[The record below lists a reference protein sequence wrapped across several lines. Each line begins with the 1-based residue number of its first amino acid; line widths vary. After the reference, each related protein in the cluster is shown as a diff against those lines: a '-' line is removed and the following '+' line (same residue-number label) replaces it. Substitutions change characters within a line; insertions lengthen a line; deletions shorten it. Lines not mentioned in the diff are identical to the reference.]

1 MNRNFKREFEDD
13 EVLQVNERLKVG
25 ILGIGRGAG
34 ATFVSTSIARLLGMQ
49 KEKAVA
55 FVELRELI
63 EETAIA
69 SAERPANSEARIA
82 KQNMQGRIEKQLRE
96 AKQGPYVSEAWEEKE
111 DRETGKF
118 QQIQWSRDFTEALE
132 AHQAM
137 EIQRKREA
145 RETQQA
151 LEIQRKRDAR
161 ELGEL
166 IERAYKGDPYMRDSL
181 KAAPHMRDS
190 RMEAP
195 YMRDSRMEAPY
206 MRDSLKGDPYIR
218 DSFKGS
224 MYMRDSLIYDSI
236 GIGKR
241 FSNREF
247 APFYTLVKKRKY
259 IRGIKNMDAG
269 VNWALMTSYESKTG
283 SALTALEEARLINN
297 IYGDVIIC
305 DMGSEIKISRLDEMD
320 KIICVVDPM
329 PSRLIGSRVVYQNL
343 KEEEHKGKEIIWIIN
358 KANGGINK
366 KCFREYIKIKKPIT
380 IPLIRPEHFYTAEY
394 NCRIPFEQREIK
406 SKVRPQF
413 EEIVKHIIAG

>member
-13 EVLQVNERLKVG
+13 QVLQVNERLKVG
-25 ILGIGRGAG
+25 ILGIGKGAG
-34 ATFVSTSIARLLGMQ
+34 ATFVATSVARLLGMQ

-63 EETAIA
+63 DETAIV
-69 SAERPANSEARIA
+69 SAERPTNSEARIR
-82 KQNMQGRIEKQLRE
+82 KQNMHARIEKQLRE
-96 AKQGPYVSEAWEEKE
+96 TKQGPYDRESWEDKE
-111 DRETGKF
+111 DRAAVEF
-118 QQIQWSRDFTEALE
+118 QKIQLRGDVPEALE
-132 AHQAM
+132 ARQTK
-137 EIQRKREA
+137 EIQRA
-145 RETQQA
+145 REIT
-151 LEIQRKRDAR
+151 
-161 ELGEL
+161 ELGE
-166 IERAYKGDPYMRDSL
+166 IRERSYNGAAVMRDSL
-181 KAAPHMRDS
+181 NVAPVIRDS
-190 RMEAP
+190 LNVAP
-195 YMRDSRMEAPY
+195 L
-206 MRDSLKGDPYIR
+206 MRDSLMEAPV
-218 DSFKGS
+218 
-224 MYMRDSLIYDSI
+224 MRDSLIYESI
-236 GIGKR
+236 GAEKR

-283 SALTALEEARLINN
+283 YALTALEEARLINN

-329 PSRLIGSRVVYQNL
+329 PSRLIGSRTVYQKL

-380 IPLIRPEHFYTAEY
+380 IPLIRPEYFYTAEY

-406 SKVRPQF
+406 NKVRTQF

>member
-96 AKQGPYVSEAWEEKE
+96 ANQGSYVSEAGEEKE
-111 DRETGKF
+111 DREAGKF
-118 QQIQWSRDFTEALE
+118 QQIQWSRDFTEA
-132 AHQAM
+132 
-137 EIQRKREA
+137 

-151 LEIQRKRDAR
+151 LEIQRKREAR

-166 IERAYKGDPYMRDSL
+166 IERAYKGDPYMRDSR
-181 KAAPHMRDS
+181 KGDPYMRDS
-190 RMEAP
+190 LKATP
-195 YMRDSRMEAPY
+195 FIRDSRMEAPY
-206 MRDSLKGDPYIR
+206 MRDSL
-218 DSFKGS
+218 
-224 MYMRDSLIYDSI
+224 IYDSI
-236 GIGKR
+236 GIEKR

-247 APFYTLVKKRKY
+247 ASFYTLVKKRKY

-329 PSRLIGSRVVYQNL
+329 PSRLVGSRTVYQKL

-366 KCFREYIKIKKPIT
+366 KCFREYMKIKKPIT

>member
-13 EVLQVNERLKVG
+13 QVLQVNERLKVG
-25 ILGIGRGAG
+25 ILGIGKGAG
-34 ATFVSTSIARLLGMQ
+34 ATFVATSVARLLGMQ

-96 AKQGPYVSEAWEEKE
+96 AKQGPYDRESWEDKE
-111 DRETGKF
+111 DRAAVEF
-118 QQIQWSRDFTEALE
+118 QKIQLCRDVPEALE
-132 AHQAM
+132 AQQAM
-137 EIQRKREA
+137 EIQRG
-145 RETQQA
+145 RET
-151 LEIQRKRDAR
+151 RK
-161 ELGEL
+161 LGEL
-166 IERAYKGDPYMRDSL
+166 RERAYNGALVMRDSL
-181 KAAPHMRDS
+181 NVAPVMRDS
-190 RMEAP
+190 RNVAP
-195 YMRDSRMEAPY
+195 LMRDSRNVAP
-206 MRDSLKGDPYIR
+206 L
-218 DSFKGS
+218 
-224 MYMRDSLIYDSI
+224 MRDSLIYESI
-236 GIGKR
+236 GAEKR

-329 PSRLIGSRVVYQNL
+329 PSRLIGSRTVYQKL

-406 SKVRPQF
+406 SKVRNQF

>member
-13 EVLQVNERLKVG
+13 QVLQVNERLKVG
-25 ILGIGRGAG
+25 VLGIGKGAG
-34 ATFVSTSIARLLGMQ
+34 ATFVATSVARLLGMQ

-63 EETAIA
+63 NETAIV
-69 SAERPANSEARIA
+69 SVERPTNSEARIR
-82 KQNMQGRIEKQLRE
+82 KQNMHARIEKQLRE
-96 AKQGPYVSEAWEEKE
+96 AKQGPYDRDSWDNKE
-111 DRETGKF
+111 DREAKEF
-118 QQIQWSRDFTEALE
+118 QQIQWGQDVPEALE
-132 AHQAM
+132 ARQTM
-137 EIQRKREA
+137 EIQRA
-145 RETQQA
+145 REIT
-151 LEIQRKRDAR
+151 
-161 ELGEL
+161 ELGE
-166 IERAYKGDPYMRDSL
+166 IRERSYNGAAVMRDSL
-181 KAAPHMRDS
+181 NVAP
-190 RMEAP
+190 
-195 YMRDSRMEAPY
+195 
-206 MRDSLKGDPYIR
+206 L
-218 DSFKGS
+218 
-224 MYMRDSLIYDSI
+224 MRDSLIYESI
-236 GIGKR
+236 GAEKR

-283 SALTALEEARLINN
+283 YALTALEEARLINN

-329 PSRLIGSRVVYQNL
+329 PSRLIGSRTVYQKL

-380 IPLIRPEHFYTAEY
+380 IPLIRPEYFYTAEY

-406 SKVRPQF
+406 NKVRTQF

>member
-13 EVLQVNERLKVG
+13 QVLQVNERLKVG
-25 ILGIGRGAG
+25 ILGIGKGAG
-34 ATFVSTSIARLLGMQ
+34 ATFVATSVARLLGMQ

-63 EETAIA
+63 DETAIVL
-69 SAERPANSEARIA
+69 AERPANSEARIR
-82 KQNMQGRIEKQLRE
+82 KQNMHARIEKQLRE
-96 AKQGPYVSEAWEEKE
+96 AKQGPYDRESWEDKE
-111 DRETGKF
+111 DRAAVEF
-118 QQIQWSRDFTEALE
+118 QKIQLCRDVPEALE
-132 AHQAM
+132 AQQAM
-137 EIQRKREA
+137 EIQRG
-145 RETQQA
+145 RET
-151 LEIQRKRDAR
+151 RK
-161 ELGEL
+161 LGEL
-166 IERAYKGDPYMRDSL
+166 RERAYNGAPVMRDSL
-181 KAAPHMRDS
+181 NGAPVMRDSLNGAPVMRDSLNVAPVMRDS
-190 RMEAP
+190 RNVAP
-195 YMRDSRMEAPY
+195 
-206 MRDSLKGDPYIR
+206 L
-218 DSFKGS
+218 
-224 MYMRDSLIYDSI
+224 MRDSLIYESI
-236 GIGKR
+236 GAEKR

-283 SALTALEEARLINN
+283 YALTALEEARLINN

-329 PSRLIGSRVVYQNL
+329 PSRLIGSRTVYQKL

-380 IPLIRPEHFYTAEY
+380 IPLIRPEYFYTAEY

-406 SKVRPQF
+406 NKVRNQF

>member
-96 AKQGPYVSEAWEEKE
+96 ANQGSYVSEAGEEKE
-111 DRETGKF
+111 DREAGKF
-118 QQIQWSRDFTEALE
+118 QQIQWSRDFTEA
-132 AHQAM
+132 
-137 EIQRKREA
+137 

-151 LEIQRKRDAR
+151 LEIQRKREAR

-181 KAAPHMRDS
+181 
-190 RMEAP
+190 
-195 YMRDSRMEAPY
+195 
-206 MRDSLKGDPYIR
+206 
-218 DSFKGS
+218 
-224 MYMRDSLIYDSI
+224 IYDSI
-236 GIGKR
+236 GIEKR

-247 APFYTLVKKRKY
+247 ASFYTLVKKRKY

-366 KCFREYIKIKKPIT
+366 KCFREYMKIKKPIT

-406 SKVRPQF
+406 SKVRNQF